1 MKKLLIFDFD
11 GTLVNTITDVA
22 LCFNRALER
31 YGFEPYPVSDY
42 GRVVGG
48 NLDVIFS
55 KLLKEEHRTNENI
68 EKLKNAYR
76 EIYLN
81 DDKSNTVP
89 FNGITTL
96 LESLKNKGYYVAIN
110 TNKAQPLVDNLC
122 RKIFPH
128 INFDGIV
135 GFVEGRPSKPD
146 SYGIN
151 KLISANNV
159 TKEQTIYIG
168 DGKTDIE
175 TAKRAGIDCI
185 FVTWGQGEKSL
196 MYDDSVN
203 FVAHSAEDIFRFL
216 D

>member
-11 GTLVNTITDVA
+11 GTLVDTITDAA

-55 KLLKEEHRTNENI
+55 KLLKEENRTEENI
-68 EKLKNAYR
+68 EKLKNSYR

-81 DDKSNTVP
+81 DNKPNTVP
-89 FNGITTL
+89 FDGITTL
-96 LESLKNKGYYVAIN
+96 LELLKSKGCYIAIN
-110 TNKAQPLVDNLC
+110 TNKAQPLVEDLC
-122 RKIFPH
+122 HKIFPS

-135 GFVEGRPSKPD
+135 GFVEGYPSKPNP
-146 SYGIN
+146 YGVN
-151 KLISANNV
+151 KLMSENKV

-175 TAKRAGIDCI
+175 TAKKAGIDCI
-185 FVTWGQGEKSL
+185 FVTWGQGEKNL
-196 MYDDSVN
+196 IYDDNVSFIANSV
-203 FVAHSAEDIFRFL
+203 EDLFRIL
-216 D
+216 N